1 MEWSGAGSNRRPST
15 FQAGHI
21 PSSRGSCGSF
31 ALSSVAAV
39 NRWLLPLLSP
49 LLSAAGPIRAV
60 FSLDN
65 QSCRREGRLAPM
77 PDIDRTVD
85 IKVNTDRE
93 MVTAEIPLAG
103 HASEH

>member
-1 MEWSGAGSNRRPST
+1 M
-15 FQAGHI
+15 
-21 PSSRGSCGSF
+21 
-31 ALSSVAAV
+31 
-39 NRWLLPLLSP
+39 LSP

-65 QSCRREGRLAPM
+65 QSCRGEGRLAPM

-93 MVTAEIPLAG
+93 MVTDRK
-103 HASEH
+103 SVV